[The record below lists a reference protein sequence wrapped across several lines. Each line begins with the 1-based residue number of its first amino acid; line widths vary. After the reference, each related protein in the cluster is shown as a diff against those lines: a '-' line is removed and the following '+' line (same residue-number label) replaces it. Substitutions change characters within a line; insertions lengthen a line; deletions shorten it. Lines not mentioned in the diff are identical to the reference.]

1 MNLQKLVEMIQTINK
16 TAKNFHIYNDK
27 CHHDYSNNKVW
38 QLEFY
43 KPGNSAWIM
52 EIFVIK
58 RNVEI
63 EREHLIYNSLKSHM
77 INDND
82 VTKRNT
88 VTVLWGGK

>member
-1 MNLQKLVEMIQTINK
+1 
-16 TAKNFHIYNDK
+16 
-27 CHHDYSNNKVW
+27 
-38 QLEFY
+38 
-43 KPGNSAWIM
+43 M